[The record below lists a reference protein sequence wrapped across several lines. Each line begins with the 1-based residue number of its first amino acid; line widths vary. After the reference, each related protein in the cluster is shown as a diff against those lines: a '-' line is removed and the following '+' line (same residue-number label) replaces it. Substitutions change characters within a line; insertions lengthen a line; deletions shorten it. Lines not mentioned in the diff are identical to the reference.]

1 MGTETFCSS
10 FTPGYSYCV
19 EIPLY
24 KCFVGLFCRSISTK
38 YFVEVL
44 FYFKG

>member
-19 EIPLY
+19 VTQY
-24 KCFVGLFCRSISTK
+24 FVGLFCRSISTK

-44 FYFKG
+44 FYFKGR